1 MNSFVSEYINSMIL
15 PQMFNVDAIGLIRLK
30 GTDGLDLLNRLSTN
44 LVLPL
49 EEYSWCDTVLTS
61 EKGRIIDLLRVYN
74 FGEFIFLRTSKFR
87 EKIVIDWI
95 EKYNF
100 DEDVELEL
108 VTADFALLSIF
119 QNPDSG
125 GSIFGHS
132 FESLEF
138 CREFQIT
145 KNEFTG
151 RYLPNILDLAG
162 GDLLVKSTEINYW
175 KEKLVNFDVQEMK
188 IESFDLLRIMQKFP
202 IWDKELNDKINPLE
216 AGLESFINF
225 EKGCY
230 IGQEVIARLDTYDKL
245 KKKLYLVEIIGE
257 YLEFGTKL
265 LVDDDYA
272 GEITSCSSI
281 EIHNKRFGLAY
292 IYKKY
297 LDVKE
302 FLVPSLNTVVQIS

>member
-1 MNSFVSEYINSMIL
+1 
-15 PQMFNVDAIGLIRLK
+15 MFNVDAIGLIRLT
-30 GTDGLDLLNRLSTN
+30 GTDGLDLLNRLTTN
-44 LVLPL
+44 LVEPL

-74 FGEFIFLRTSKFR
+74 CGEFIFLRTSKSR

-108 VTADFALLSIF
+108 VTTEFTLISIF
-119 QNPDSG
+119 QNPNLG
-125 GSIFGHS
+125 VSIFGNS

-138 CREFQIT
+138 CREFQIA

-151 RYLPNILDLAG
+151 IYLPNILDLVG
-162 GDLLVKSTEINYW
+162 GDLLVNASEIDYW
-175 KEKLVNFDVQEMK
+175 KRQLVHFDVQEMK
-188 IESFDLLRIMQKFP
+188 KESFELLRIMQKFP
-202 IWDKELNDKINPLE
+202 IWDKELSDQINPLE
-216 AGLESFINF
+216 AGLEKFINF

-245 KKKLYLVEIIGE
+245 KKKLYLVEIIGG
-257 YLEFGTKL
+257 YLELGTKL
-265 LVDDDYA
+265 LVDNDYA

-281 EIHNKRFGLAY
+281 KIDNKRFGLAY
-292 IYKKY
+292 INKKY

-302 FLVPSLNTVVQIS
+302 FLVPSLNTVVQIP

>member
-1 MNSFVSEYINSMIL
+1 MNSFVSEYINSMVL

-44 LVLPL
+44 LVFPL

-61 EKGRIIDLLRVYN
+61 EKGRIIDVLRVYN
-74 FGEFIFLRTSKFR
+74 FGEFIFLRTSKSR

-151 RYLPNILDLAG
+151 IYLPNILNLAG
-162 GDLLVKSTEINYW
+162 GDLLVKASEIDYW
-175 KEKLVNFDVQEMK
+175 KGKLIHSDVQEMK
-188 IESFDLLRIMQKFP
+188 SESFDLLRIMQKFP
-202 IWDKELNDKINPLE
+202 IWDKELSDQLNPLE
-216 AGLESFINF
+216 AGLEKFINF

-265 LVDDDYA
+265 LVDDNYA

-281 EIHNKRFGLAY
+281 EINNKRFGLAY